1 MLLLYS
7 IYQEIKKMITGY
19 IFYGAIVAVL
29 LINMSGNIAKDF
41 TTSETYNLIQI
52 IGMNSAGKTEL
63 LTLND
68 ATCTKIFLHGSQG
81 YLWMFASLLVS
92 APFVMLMCSAK
103 KNNNIRFEIYRMGKF
118 AYVFTKGVA
127 SVLVA
132 GVIMCVGYG
141 LYGIVLSIFLPTGEG
156 LSLWMIVKRLTE
168 MFFYGMSSILL
179 TYCLSAVM
187 KNKYL
192 VLCIPFM
199 ANYLLKSLLDR
210 PGLAQMEWRTVI
222 NPSSPSYLFSMEY
235 VQRLEVVAFWIGM
248 FALSLFAYYMVL
260 NRRCDCGE

>member
-41 TTSETYNLIQI
+41 STSETYNLIQI

-68 ATCTKIFLHGSQG
+68 ATSTKIFLHGSQG

-118 AYVFTKGVA
+118 AYVFT
-127 SVLVA
+127 
-132 GVIMCVGYG
+132 
-141 LYGIVLSIFLPTGEG
+141 
-156 LSLWMIVKRLTE
+156 KRLTE

-210 PGLAQMEWRTVI
+210 PGLAQMEWRTLI